1 MKKVENWCSSPKV
14 TSSAKSPPKSM
25 LLAVATSTL
34 PCIFHMPPG
43 LHLLRC
49 DYLPHPLH
57 HRFHEDKT
65 VAYSSLHI
73 YQFLTYTRYSKIL
86 HRIYRKLVFLS
97 AYIHLTINSSLLCCI
112 FRIMYQLHCQS
123 FINSVSIWA
132 LKGTD
137 LNSMKTLA
145 QLPEKE
151 KVNQGRA
158 GFCPRALCFPLVL

>member
-1 MKKVENWCSSPKV
+1 M
-14 TSSAKSPPKSM
+14 
-25 LLAVATSTL
+25 
-34 PCIFHMPPG
+34 
-43 LHLLRC
+43 
-49 DYLPHPLH
+49 
-57 HRFHEDKT
+57 
-65 VAYSSLHI
+65 LHI
-73 YQFLTYTRYSKIL
+73 WIFMDKCIMCLNFNNSLNDEYIIINNTFILYYIVLYIIKIL

-151 KVNQGRA
+151 KENQVVGWLLPTGLVFSTGAVDRA
-158 GFCPRALCFPLVL
+158 DSDPRY